1 MKNKIVITEADL
13 KIAPKEKVEKMFR
26 KALQTEEGKKAY
38 ADEMELYFF
47 MEKLNSELKKR
58 HMSKYALAK
67 NAGINPYVLT
77 RAMANIDD
85 AKFQTLK
92 KMANGLGKGLRLVM
106 FDLPGNTANHKI
118 MTKRKNE
125 RNIFAHA

>member
-1 MKNKIVITEADL
+1 MVDFTY
-13 KIAPKEKVEKMFR
+13 FR
-26 KALQTEEGKKAY
+26 QICQSR
-38 ADEMELYFF
+38 D
-47 MEKLNSELKKR
+47 SELKKR

-106 FDLPGNTANHKI
+106 FDLPENTAGHKITGHRI